1 MSDIM
6 NAASGVKGAATVAAG
21 TVGIGIAEKL
31 DLLNGF
37 LGAISLTLG
46 IIIGVTVLITRW
58 LEYKIIQRKENDI
71 RAQDRIP

>member
-6 NAASGVKGAATVAAG
+6 NAASGAKGAVTVAAG
-21 TVGIGIAEKL
+21 TVGIGVAEKL

-46 IIIGVTVLITRW
+46 IIIGVTVLVTRW
-58 LEYKIIQRKENDI
+58 LEYKIIQRKEND
-71 RAQDRIP
+71 RRGKDRFP